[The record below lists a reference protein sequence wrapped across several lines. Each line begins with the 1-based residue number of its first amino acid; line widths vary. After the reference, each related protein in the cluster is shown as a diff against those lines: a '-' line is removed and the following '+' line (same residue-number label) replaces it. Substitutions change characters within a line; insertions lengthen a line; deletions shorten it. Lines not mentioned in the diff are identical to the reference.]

1 MNSNNIKNSL
11 DSIQNSIA
19 SFDNKATSLLTAV
32 GIIFSFSLLSLD
44 TLDGKELSVWFY
56 ISAGLYLLSFLVS
69 IVCLILVIVPR
80 GKTKKKKEIKCNLYQ
95 RDIYECLDNKDFNEF
110 IKKEPTDQVM
120 LSQVRSCVKIARTK
134 EVLLIISTIS
144 IVLLSS
150 FLLMSIIFFMI

>member
-1 MNSNNIKNSL
+1 MNNTKKSL

-19 SFDNKATSLLTAV
+19 SFDSKATSLLTAV

-80 GKTKKKKEIKCNLYQ
+80 GKTKKEKEIKCNLYQ
-95 RDIYECLDNKDFNEF
+95 RDIYESLDNKDFNEF
-110 IKKEPTDQVM
+110 IKKEPTDEVT
-120 LSQVRSCVKIARTK
+120 LSQVRSCVKIAHIK
-134 EVLLIISTIS
+134 EILLLIATIALICMAVTLASTI
-144 IVLLSS
+144 LL
-150 FLLMSIIFFMI
+150 LVI

>member
-1 MNSNNIKNSL
+1 MYNNNTKNSL
-11 DSIQNSIA
+11 ECIQKSIA

-80 GKTKKKKEIKCNLYQ
+80 GKNKKEKEIKCNLYQ
-95 RDIYECLDNKDFNEF
+95 RDVYESLDDKNFKDFIE
-110 IKKEPTDQVM
+110 KESADEVI
-120 LSQVRSCVKIARTK
+120 LSQVRSCVRIAHIK
-134 EVLLIISTIS
+134 ELFLLIATIAIISMAIALNAVILLLII
-144 IVLLSS
+144 
-150 FLLMSIIFFMI
+150 